1 MEQTDIVSE
10 LLIGDKIVTVTVHL
24 IEGLDDVDGL
34 YACGDECRTNLV
46 ALETAKLGT
55 LRLED
60 VPEWLTSVV
69 VEQVIFFNRGW
80 GGRKELLRLS
90 FDRNGSG
97 TSRCPFFTILRFT
110 ANAHILFRV

>member
-10 LLIGDKIVTVTVHL
+10 LLIGDEIVTVTVHL

-34 YACGDECRTNLV
+34 YACGNECRTDLV
-46 ALETAKLGT
+46 ALETAELGT

-69 VEQVIFFNRGW
+69 VEQVISFNR

-90 FDRNGSG
+90 FDRKGSG